1 MNFIRDL
8 ILFFLANTLGFFG
21 AALAYHFA
29 ILVGIAPSAA
39 ALAAVPQLNDYFL
52 SATMIVW
59 IICALLSIGF
69 FFIKDQA
76 RYIALLLP
84 ALAPFFYGLSVLV
97 RLLASGATAVAG

>member
-1 MNFIRDL
+1 MNFLRD
-8 ILFFLANTLGFFG
+8 IVLFFLANALGFFG

-29 ILVGIAPSAA
+29 ILIGIAPSAE
-39 ALAAVPQLNDYFL
+39 ALAGVPQLNEYFL

-59 IICALLSIGF
+59 MICAALSIGF
-69 FFIKDQA
+69 FFIKDKA

-97 RLLASGATAVAG
+97 RLLASGPVAAAG